1 MTADSPCYPDTNG
14 DYPMDRR
21 ALLTAIAGA
30 AAAGACCT
38 RREDDGAGTDRA
50 GRPTLAID
58 SEGPGRWRIRSWQW
72 RANAWRPRIARARR
86 AGGKIEIDGAI
97 DAADRAEVIARLR
110 A

>member
-30 AAAGACCT
+30 AAAGACT
-38 RREDDGAGTDRA
+38 RRDDDGAGTDRA

-86 AGGKIEIDGAI
+86 AGG
-97 DAADRAEVIARLR
+97 
-110 A
+110 